1 MIPEGYDES
10 KFRYNPVSPEYMYN
24 TVSDFEK
31 NLEKYKK
38 VMFSWLEGYSNNL
51 RINIP
56 MLYRIV
62 ERIDQRKDYYLY
74 FHSNHKNAMRM
85 SQAKEVALFCYWFL
99 KYKPLSFEEA
109 YNDAKFFEEN
119 SYTLNELYVAYILI
133 TFIVGLDEENQR
145 FFNAKVVST
154 LTYSMTNREISK
166 ETIILYVESF
176 LTNDLE
182 FEKEA

>member
-56 MLYRIV
+56 ML
-62 ERIDQRKDYYLY
+62 
-74 FHSNHKNAMRM
+74 
-85 SQAKEVALFCYWFL
+85 
-99 KYKPLSFEEA
+99 
-109 YNDAKFFEEN
+109 
-119 SYTLNELYVAYILI
+119 
-133 TFIVGLDEENQR
+133 
-145 FFNAKVVST
+145 
-154 LTYSMTNREISK
+154 
-166 ETIILYVESF
+166 
-176 LTNDLE
+176 
-182 FEKEA
+182 